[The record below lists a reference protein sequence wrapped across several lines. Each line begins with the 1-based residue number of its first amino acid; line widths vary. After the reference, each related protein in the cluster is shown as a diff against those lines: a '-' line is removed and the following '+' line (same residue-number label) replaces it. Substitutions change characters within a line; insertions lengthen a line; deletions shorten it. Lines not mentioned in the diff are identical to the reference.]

1 MGFENI
7 LTRLSDLKNYYDSFL
22 VQCNELGMHAVG
34 IDVSSF
40 NAFISNAKV
49 GKYDIELLN
58 RTVNKITERLIN
70 YTARPINKALF
81 VSQGFHRVH
90 SGGFKSG
97 VKTEKYS
104 YAEGKNEGDYYRFGS
119 NYRFKRGKG
128 GYGA

>member
-49 GKYDIELLN
+49 GKYDLELLN

-70 YTARPINKALF
+70 YNCPA
-81 VSQGFHRVH
+81 H
-90 SGGFKSG
+90 
-97 VKTEKYS
+97 
-104 YAEGKNEGDYYRFGS
+104 
-119 NYRFKRGKG
+119 
-128 GYGA
+128 